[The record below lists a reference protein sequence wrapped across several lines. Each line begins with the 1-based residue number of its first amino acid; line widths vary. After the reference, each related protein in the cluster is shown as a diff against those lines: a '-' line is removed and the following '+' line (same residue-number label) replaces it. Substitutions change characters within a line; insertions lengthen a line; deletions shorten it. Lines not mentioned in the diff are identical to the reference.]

1 MSHSNFSQKRHTKDT
16 NSVARKI
23 GVMGGTFDP
32 IHHGHL
38 VAAEEALFALDLER
52 VIFIPTGDSFHK
64 TEHRVSSPE
73 DRYMMTSLATL
84 ENDNFRVSRIEI
96 DRHEPSYTVD
106 TLREMRHWFPT
117 GEVSFFFITGVDA
130 VSNMMGWHENSSLPE
145 LCSIVAVS
153 RPGYGNEGFEF
164 LRSFPDSF
172 KKAVVP
178 LSIPS
183 LSISST
189 EIRKRVS
196 EGKNI
201 RYLVPPLVE
210 QYIRKKGLYREART
224 EKTSKR

>member
-1 MSHSNFSQKRHTKDT
+1 MSYSNSSRKRLTEDEAQI
-16 NSVARKI
+16 VARKI

-38 VAAEEALFALDLER
+38 VAAEEALFALGLER

-64 TEHRVSSPE
+64 TQHRVSSPE

-106 TLREMRHWFPT
+106 TLREMRHWFPV
-117 GEVSFFFITGVDA
+117 GEVAFYFITGIDA
-130 VSNMMGWHENSSLPE
+130 VSTMMSWHEHDSLPE

-153 RPGYGNEGFEF
+153 RPGYGKEGFEF
-164 LRSFPDSF
+164 IRSFPDSF
-172 KKAVVP
+172 RKAVVP

-189 EIRKRVS
+189 EIRKRVK

-224 EKTSKR
+224 

>member
-1 MSHSNFSQKRHTKDT
+1 
-16 NSVARKI
+16 
-23 GVMGGTFDP
+23 MGGTFDP

-38 VAAEEALFALDLER
+38 VAAEEALFALGLER

-64 TEHRVSSPE
+64 AQHKVSSPE

-84 ENDNFRVSRIEI
+84 ENDRFRVSRIEI

-117 GEVSFFFITGVDA
+117 GEVSFYFITGVDA
-130 VSNMMGWHENSSLPE
+130 VSTMMSWHEHDSLPG
-145 LCSIVAVS
+145 LCSIVAVT
-153 RPGYGNEGFEF
+153 RPGYGKEGFEF
-164 LRSFPDSF
+164 LKSFPDSF
-172 KKAVVP
+172 RKSVVP
-178 LSIPS
+178 LTIPS

-189 EIRKRVS
+189 EIRKRVK

-210 QYIRKKGLYREART
+210 QYIRKKGLYREARL

>member
-1 MSHSNFSQKRHTKDT
+1 MSLSNFSQKKRIESTPI
-16 NSVARKI
+16 APRKI

-38 VAAEEALFALDLER
+38 VAAEEALYALKLER

-64 TEHRVSSPE
+64 PQNRISSPE

-106 TLREMRHWFPT
+106 TLREMRHWFPQ
-117 GEVSFFFITGVDA
+117 GEASFYFITGIDA
-130 VSNMMGWHENSSLPE
+130 VSTMMGWHEHESLPE

-153 RPGYGNEGFEF
+153 RPGYEKEGADS
-164 LRSFPDSF
+164 LRSFPDFF
-172 KKAVVP
+172 KNAIIP
-178 LSIPS
+178 LTIPS

-189 EIRKRVS
+189 EIRKRVR

-201 RYLVPPLVE
+201 RYLIPQLVE
-210 QYIRKKGLYREART
+210 QYIRKKGLYRE
-224 EKTSKR
+224 S

>member
-1 MSHSNFSQKRHTKDT
+1 MSYSNSSRKRLTEDEAQT
-16 NSVARKI
+16 VARKI

-38 VAAEEALFALDLER
+38 VAAEEALFALGLER

-64 TEHRVSSPE
+64 TQHRVSSPE

-106 TLREMRHWFPT
+106 TLREMRHWFPV
-117 GEVSFFFITGVDA
+117 GEVAFYFITGIDA
-130 VSNMMGWHENSSLPE
+130 VSAMMSWHEHDSLPE

-153 RPGYGNEGFEF
+153 RPGYGKEGFEF
-164 LRSFPDSF
+164 IRSFPDSF
-172 KKAVVP
+172 RKAVVP

-189 EIRKRVS
+189 EIRKRVK

-224 EKTSKR
+224 